1 MLGWARGGHICD
13 GLDLARIDICV
24 SGLNSGYMAR
34 FDLGGGRVYRGLPI
48 AGESGKQRLRAVVRN
63 RRLL

>member
-1 MLGWARGGHICD
+1 MLGWARGRHICD

-48 AGESGKQRLRAVVRN
+48 VGESGRQRLRAVIIN
-63 RRLL
+63 HHLL